1 MTDKVKKSEQK
12 LIRAFGNVTDMIVDN
27 AKKMK
32 NDEGDTKK
40 LKELTTIAKEL
51 YAIVKDTSDGD
62 DTAERGIDVLF
73 VGEGETWAE

>member
-12 LIRAFGNVTDMIVDN
+12 LIRAFGNVTDMIVEN
-27 AKKMK
+27 ARKMK

-51 YAIVKDTSDGD
+51 YAIVKDTSDGEI
-62 DTAERGIDVLF
+62 AGEEGIDVLF